1 MDIPTII
8 TAATAIISVFIATFA
23 LIQGHKQYKD
33 SVQPQLSMKLL
44 QYNNML
50 YLQVKNTGGLAAKEI
65 EINILEINNN
75 GNANDLLPGALFKQ
89 PFELY
94 PEEVVQDRIAYFG
107 ASIVDDAFPQIKLNA
122 KYCVGKRK
130 KPQEYKRTVTF
141 VSAYAEKISA
151 DVNMNLGGLESS
163 ARSIARAAV
172 RTANYLDGNKVAAF
186 DELNIMS
193 DKCLA
198 NDLHNALGQATEPIM
213 SREETIDA
221 ALSAEKAG
229 ETNVHS

>member
-1 MDIPTII
+1 
-8 TAATAIISVFIATFA
+8 
-23 LIQGHKQYKD
+23 
-33 SVQPQLSMKLL
+33 MKLL

-50 YLQVKNTGGLAAKEI
+50 YLQIKNTGGLAAKEI
-65 EINILEINNN
+65 EINISEINNN
-75 GNANDLLPGALFKQ
+75 GNATDLLLGALFKQ

-94 PEEVVQDRIAYFG
+94 PEEVVQDRVACFG

-151 DVNMNLGGLESS
+151 DVNMNMSSLESS
-163 ARSIARAAV
+163 ARSIARATV
-172 RTANYLDGNKVAAF
+172 RTANYLDGNKVGVF
-186 DELNIMS
+186 DELNIIA
-193 DKCLA
+193 DKCLV
-198 NDLHNALGQATEPIM
+198 NDLHSTLGQETEPVM

-221 ALSAEKAG
+221 ALNAEKAG
-229 ETNVHS
+229 ETNANS